1 MPMWGIQALANAIVG
16 KTILAM
22 YWDEDRLV
30 FDTTNG
36 LVGFN
41 VDGDCCSSSYFYD
54 FYGVRNLLDNGPV
67 TAFEEVTLS
76 PGDPGYRETTWDA
89 DGREIDHE
97 HIQVYGYRFT
107 TVHPMFGEVS
117 SVLSFRNAS
126 NGYYGGEMHVMSRP
140 ALDKKLTALTEDVT
154 GA

>member
-1 MPMWGIQALANAIVG
+1 MWGIAALANAIVG

-22 YWDEDRLV
+22 HWDEDRLV
-30 FDTTNG
+30 FDTTDG
-36 LVGFN
+36 LVGFY

-76 PGDPGYRETTWDA
+76 PGDPGYKASTWEDN
-89 DGREIDHE
+89 GREIGYD

-107 TVHPMFGEVS
+107 TVHPLFGEVS
-117 SVLSFRNAS
+117 SVLSFRNSS
-126 NGYYGGEMHVMSRP
+126 NGYYGGEMRVLSLP
-140 ALDKKLTALTEDVT
+140 AVDDRLKAITADVT
-154 GA
+154 GP